1 MPRKTHNRINDVFG
15 GWPQDEDRAFNNM
28 FKGALIAW
36 AVWMIVTVGL
46 LVGVIYVAVHFLSK
60 VW

>member
-1 MPRKTHNRINDVFG
+1 MNDVFG
-15 GWPQDEDRAFNNM
+15 GWPQDEDRAFDNM